1 MASSTHSGNLLGV
14 QLGGSLAI
22 LAVGVCGS
30 FIPYML
36 VKCRSSDKALLY
48 LNAGS
53 AGILLGAAFIH
64 MIPEAT
70 GKLDALLGGF
80 PLSYFLFCIGLFLMI
95 WLARIGG
102 HPHPHVNPRIHPDC
116 NVCMQPSILHNTQT
130 QLYSGNDH
138 GHEHK
143 DTVSLQAHGASSAAA
158 VATSASVVMSVGST
172 DALVDCGSCNCE
184 IGQCKECDQS
194 YFLKVD
200 PACEQH
206 VHCTGADRRLFK
218 CKQLRSVLLLLLGL
232 SVHSF
237 TAGLSLGFTQTVD
250 QAVGIFLAIILHKWC
265 ETCAQ
270 SLSGIRNGLSM
281 KTNAAVTAALSL
293 VTPVGAW
300 IGILIQSTNGG
311 ATDSIIF
318 DYISD
323 ALIMFV
329 AGTFVQI
336 IFEEILL
343 NYVPAETVH
352 GRDTACSMTLRVL
365 TMLLGFAFMCCVSV
379 IEGVVGEK

>member
-1 MASSTHSGNLLGV
+1 MSSNTPSGSLLGV
-14 QLGGSLAI
+14 QLGGSFAI

-30 FIPYML
+30 LIPYML
-36 VKCRSSDKALLY
+36 IRCRTSDKALLY
-48 LNAGS
+48 LNAAS

-64 MIPEAT
+64 MVPETT
-70 GKLDALLGGF
+70 GKLDSLLGDF
-80 PLSYFLFCIGLFLMI
+80 PLSYFLFCTGLFLMV

-102 HPHPHVNPRIHPDC
+102 HPHPHVNPSSHPDC
-116 NVCMQPSILHNTQT
+116 SVCMQPSILHNAQ
-130 QLYSGNDH
+130 NH
-138 GHEHK
+138 GHKETIFPQASEVSITTAATK
-143 DTVSLQAHGASSAAA
+143 GSLTTVSSG
-158 VATSASVVMSVGST
+158 
-172 DALVDCGSCNCE
+172 DALLDGAPCNCE
-184 IGQCKECDQS
+184 IGQCKECDQN

-200 PACEQH
+200 PTCEQH
-206 VHCTGADRRLFK
+206 VHCTGADRKLFK

-237 TAGLSLGFTQTVD
+237 TAGLSLGFTQTVG

-281 KTNAAVTAALSL
+281 KANAAVTAALSL

-300 IGILIQSTNGG
+300 IGILIQFASGTVTSPD
-311 ATDSIIF
+311 AF

-329 AGTFVQI
+329 AGTFMQI

-352 GRDTACSMTLRVL
+352 GRDTPCSMSLRVL
-365 TMLLGFAFMCCVSV
+365 TMFLGFAFMCCVSV
-379 IEGVVGEK
+379 VEGIMGEE

>member
-1 MASSTHSGNLLGV
+1 MSSNTPSASLLGV
-14 QLGGSLAI
+14 QLGGSFAI

-36 VKCRSSDKALLY
+36 IKCKSSDKALLY
-48 LNAGS
+48 LNAAS

-64 MIPEAT
+64 MVPETT
-70 GKLDALLGGF
+70 GKLNTLLGDF
-80 PLSYFLFCIGLFLMI
+80 PLAYFLFCIGLFLMV

-102 HPHPHVNPRIHPDC
+102 HPHPHVNPSSHPDC
-116 NVCMQPSILHNTQT
+116 NVCMQPSILHNAHAQLHTDQVKDKGSVSQQT
-130 QLYSGNDH
+130 HDVSVTLSNSA
-138 GHEHK
+138 
-143 DTVSLQAHGASSAAA
+143 DT
-158 VATSASVVMSVGST
+158 
-172 DALVDCGSCNCE
+172 LVDANACQCE
-184 IGQCKECDQS
+184 IGQCKECDQN

-200 PACEQH
+200 PSCEQH
-206 VHCTGADRRLFK
+206 VHCNGADRKVIK
-218 CKQLRSVLLLLLGL
+218 CKQVRSVLLLLLGL

-237 TAGLSLGFTQTVD
+237 TAGLSLGFTQTVS

-270 SLSGIRNGLSM
+270 SLSGIRNGLTM
-281 KTNAAVTAALSL
+281 KANAAITAALSL

-300 IGILIQSTNGG
+300 IGIFIQSTSGG
-311 ATDSIIF
+311 FSGSDVL

-329 AGTFVQI
+329 AGTFIQI

-352 GRDTACSMTLRVL
+352 GRDTPCSMTLRVL
-365 TMLLGFAFMCCVSV
+365 TMFLGFVFMCCVSV
-379 IEGVVGEK
+379 IEVVLEEK